1 MTREAPK
8 NLWLSRWGF
17 ILAATGSAVGLGNIW
32 KFPYITGQYGGG
44 AFVLMYLACILAI
57 GIPVMMTEIAIG
69 RRGRGSPIDAIG
81 RAVRENGSSP
91 IWKGVGGMAM
101 AAGFL
106 ILCFYVVVAGW
117 AFAYT
122 VKMLDGSLAAGSV
135 DDLAKVFEAH
145 NANPWQLGGWSVLVA
160 LLTLWIVAK
169 GVQQGIESA
178 VRWMMPGL
186 AVMLLILV
194 GYAFTSGGFDAGF
207 AFLFSFDT
215 SKLTGEALLAAL
227 GHAFFTLSLASGA
240 ILTYGSYI
248 PDGQSI
254 ARTTF
259 MVAIADTAVA
269 LLAGLAIF
277 PIIFANGM
285 DPTAGPGLIFM
296 SLPLAF
302 QQMPFGTLFGVL
314 FFAMVS
320 IAALTSAISMIEA
333 TVAYLNEKHGIS
345 RLKAA
350 MGAGAVLLVISLLAM
365 LSFNLM
371 AGWTPLGKNF
381 FDWLD
386 YLTSRWMMPLGGIF
400 LVVFAGYVLRSEI
413 MRDELD
419 LPPLG
424 YALWLFMV
432 RYVCPVLITMVFLHA
447 LGWLGFDPLVRWYWV
462 AGAIGALTILG
473 EGLRPRVWPAL
484 AGRSA

>member
-1 MTREAPK
+1 MTREKPK

-32 KFPYITGQYGGG
+32 KFPYITGEYGGG

-81 RAVRENGSSP
+81 RVVRENNGNP
-91 IWKGVGGMAM
+91 LWKAVGGMAM
-101 AAGFL
+101 LAGFM

-122 VKMLDGSLAAGSV
+122 WKMLDGSLAAPSV
-135 DDLAKVFEAH
+135 EALGQVFEAH
-145 NANPWQLGGWSVLVA
+145 NANPWALGGWSVLVA
-160 LLTLWIVAK
+160 LLTLWIVGK
-169 GVQQGIESA
+169 GVQAGVERA
-178 VRWMMPGL
+178 FRWMMPGL
-186 AVMLLILV
+186 ALMLIVLV
-194 GYAFTSGGFDAGF
+194 GYSFTNGSFSEGF
-207 AFLFSFDT
+207 AFLFSFDS

-259 MVAIADTAVA
+259 IVAIADTCVA

-277 PIIFANGM
+277 PVIFANGM
-285 DPTAGPGLIFM
+285 DPSAGPGLIFM

-302 QQMPFGTLFGVL
+302 QQMPFGTVFGVL

-320 IAALTSAISMIEA
+320 VAALTSAISMIEA
-333 TVAYLNEKHGIS
+333 VVAYLNEKYGIRRS
-345 RLKAA
+345 RAA
-350 MGAGAVLLVISLLAM
+350 LGSGSLLLVISLLAM
-365 LSFNLM
+365 LSFNVGADWKLFGM
-371 AGWTPLGKNF
+371 TL
-381 FDWLD
+381 FDGLD
-386 YLTSRWMMPLGGIF
+386 YITSRWMMPLGGIF
-400 LVVFAGYVLRSEI
+400 MVILAGYCLRGDI
-413 MRDELD
+413 MRDELN

-432 RYVCPVLITMVFLHA
+432 RYVSPVMILMVFLHA
-447 LGWLGFDPLVRWYWV
+447 LGWLGFDPLVRWYWI
-462 AGAIGALTILG
+462 AGAVGVLTILG
-473 EGLRPRVWPAL
+473 EGLRPRVLPVL
-484 AGRSA
+484 AGR